1 MRATER
7 LRYTRLI
14 FILFIYILIYLKVL
28 KNTLCSIKLFTKIQ
42 EKTSQRKPTSNI
54 GSQTISFY
62 EIQI

>member
-28 KNTLCSIKLFTKIQ
+28 KNTLCSIKLYTKIQ

-62 EIQI
+62 EIQF

>member
-28 KNTLCSIKLFTKIQ
+28 KNTLCSIKLYTKIQ